1 MLSIKDMKSEKL
13 EKVLSEQMHND
24 MEQQEVNEDDLF
36 VLAEYD
42 DKAAEKSGYS
52 NYSYWSSTLR
62 VFFKN
67 KVAVFLLIVLALLL
81 MFTFLQPYLPGQYPA
96 NLIVN
101 HPQTGMQL
109 SNMSP
114 SMTTVFTT
122 APAGTQFVPHDG
134 YYATDEVLL
143 TLARRTK
150 FNVIE
155 YGSEWCKVV
164 YTDGSTGVQT
174 TGYVINNDYTKLNL
188 PDDPTAV
195 PYESYSS
202 KSMNLYGKPVELW
215 YAVDNV
221 LGTITRGNKFTIVE
235 YGEDWCKIEFKDQ
248 VGYVQNNF
256 QTKLKLPEDPTAV
269 PYQSSSNYKI
279 NLYSAPVDYS
289 NGGNALYAKTSAFTM
304 TEDGMAVA
312 NDEVELCI
320 IPTSHAF
327 WFGTNNI
334 GQDLWAR
341 VWSGTR
347 TSLFIG
353 FAVAI
358 VEAIVGILVGVMWG
372 YIRQLDRILTE
383 VYNVVDNIPNTII
396 LILIS
401 YIMKPSMQTLIFAM
415 CLTGWLGMAR
425 FIRNQIVIIRDRD
438 YNMASRC
445 LGTSTWRI
453 IMKNLLPYLVSVIT
467 LRMAL
472 SIPGAIGSEVFI
484 TYIGLG
490 LPVDTP
496 SLGNLINEGRKLITS
511 PTLMYQLIFPTIV
524 LSIVTIS
531 FYIIGNA
538 FADAAD
544 PKNHV

>member
-1 MLSIKDMKSEKL
+1 MFSIKDHKSEKL
-13 EKVLSEQMHND
+13 EKALSEQM
-24 MEQQEVNEDDLF
+24 QQELEQPSVNEDELF

-42 DKAAEKSGYS
+42 ASAGEKSGYS
-52 NYSYWSSTLR
+52 NYSYWQSTLR

-67 KVAVFLLIVLALLL
+67 KVAVFLLFVLVALLL
-81 MFTFLQPYLPGQYPA
+81 FTFLQPYLPGQYPA
-96 NLIVN
+96 NLINN
-101 HPQTGMQL
+101 HPQSGKQL
-109 SNMSP
+109 SNLAP
-114 SMTTVFTT
+114 SLTTVMMT
-122 APAGTQFVPHDG
+122 APEGTTFNAQTVKNYDG
-134 YYATDEVLL
+134 WYAVDNVLASL
-143 TLARRTK
+143 KARTK
-150 FNVIE
+150 FHIVE
-155 YGSEWCKVV
+155 YGEEWCKIE
-164 YTDGSTGVQT
+164 YSGM
-174 TGYVINNDYTKLNL
+174 TGYVKNNFQTKLKL

-195 PYESYSS
+195 PYESRSNFKIDMYSS
-202 KSMNLYGKPVELW
+202 PM
-215 YAVDNV
+215 
-221 LGTITRGNKFTIVE
+221 E
-235 YGEDWCKIEFKDQ
+235 YT
-248 VGYVQNNF
+248 NN
-256 QTKLKLPEDPTAV
+256 
-269 PYQSSSNYKI
+269 
-279 NLYSAPVDYS
+279 
-289 NGGNALYAKTSAFTM
+289 GNALYAAADAFTM
-304 TEDGMAVA
+304 NDDGTVTA
-312 NDEVELCI
+312 NTDVELRI
-320 IPTSHAF
+320 LPSEHSF

-353 FAVAI
+353 FIVAF
-358 VEAIVGILVGVMWG
+358 VEALVGILIGVLWG
-372 YIRQLDRILTE
+372 YVRKLDRLLTE
-383 VYNVVDNIPNTII
+383 VYNVIDNIPNTII

-401 YIMKPSMQTLIFAM
+401 YIMKPSLQTLIFAM

-438 YNMASRC
+438 YNLASRC

-511 PTLMYQLIFPTIV
+511 AALRYQLIFPAIV

-544 PKNHV
+544 PKNHM

>member
-1 MLSIKDMKSEKL
+1 MFSIKDSKSSKLEKALSEKL
-13 EKVLSEQMHND
+13 QAELKQEQI
-24 MEQQEVNEDDLF
+24 NEDELF
-36 VLAEYD
+36 VLADYD
-42 DKAAEKSGYS
+42 ETAAEKSGYS
-52 NYSYWSSTLR
+52 NYSYWQSTLR

-67 KVAVFLLIVLALLL
+67 KVAVFLLFVLVTLLL
-81 MFTFLQPYLPGQYPA
+81 FTFLQPHLPGQYPA
-96 NLIVN
+96 NLINN
-101 HPQTGMQL
+101 HPQTGQQI
-109 SNMSP
+109 SNLAP
-114 SMTTVFTT
+114 SLTTVLMT
-122 APAGTQFVPHDG
+122 APEGAVFNAETVKDYEGW
-134 YYATDEVLL
+134 YAVDNVLASL
-143 TLARRTK
+143 KARTK
-150 FNVIE
+150 FTIIE
-155 YGSEWCKVV
+155 YGDEWCKIE
-164 YTDGSTGVQT
+164 YDGM
-174 TGYVINNDYTKLNL
+174 TGYVKNNFQTKLKL

-195 PYESYSS
+195 PYESRS
-202 KSMNLYGKPVELW
+202 N
-215 YAVDNV
+215 
-221 LGTITRGNKFTIVE
+221 F
-235 YGEDWCKIEFKDQ
+235 KIDM
-248 VGYVQNNF
+248 
-256 QTKLKLPEDPTAV
+256 
-269 PYQSSSNYKI
+269 
-279 NLYSAPVDYS
+279 YSAPVEYTN
-289 NGGNALYAKTSAFTM
+289 NGKALYADAAAFTVN
-304 TEDGMAVA
+304 EDGTVTATG
-312 NDEVELCI
+312 EVELRI
-320 IPTSHAF
+320 LPSEHAF

-353 FAVAI
+353 FVVAF
-358 VEAIVGILVGVMWG
+358 VEALVGILVGVLWG
-372 YIRQLDRILTE
+372 YVRKLDRLLTE
-383 VYNVVDNIPNTII
+383 VYNVIDNIPNTII

-401 YIMKPSMQTLIFAM
+401 YIMKPSLQTLIFAM

-438 YNMASRC
+438 YNLASRC

-453 IMKNLLPYLVSVIT
+453 ILKNLLPYLVSVIT

-511 PTLMYQLIFPTIV
+511 AALRYQLIFPAIV